1 MMNRF
6 LHVNDQCSYSIIRLV
21 LPVFLEL
28 QSLSFLHLPSMISL
42 ANHLHS
48 HDFNYHIQCNA
59 YQCYIS
65 SPDHSLITR
74 PVYRPACLT

>member
-1 MMNRF
+1 MYRF
-6 LHVNDQCSYSIIRLV
+6 LHVNDRCSYPIIRLI

-28 QSLSFLHLPSMISL
+28 QSLFFLHLPSMISL

-65 SPDHSLITR
+65 GPDHSLITR